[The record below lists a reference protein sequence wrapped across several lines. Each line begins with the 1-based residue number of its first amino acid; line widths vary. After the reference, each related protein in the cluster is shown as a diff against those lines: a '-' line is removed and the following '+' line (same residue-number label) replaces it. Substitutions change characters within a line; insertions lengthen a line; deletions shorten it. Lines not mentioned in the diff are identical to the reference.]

1 MHIKRVLKGVLKKKM
16 ELEIEEKLQL
26 TYKNLIVEVNY
37 KEIRKYEIV
46 IKLDYKCVTY
56 ESKIEYLYN
65 AKLTLDANISIIEN
79 IIDSKIILPFYKK
92 GE

>member
-1 MHIKRVLKGVLKKKM
+1 M

-26 TYKNLIVEVNY
+26 KYKNLIVEVNY
-37 KEIRKYEIV
+37 KDIRKYEIV
-46 IKLDYKCVTY
+46 IKLEYKGVTY
-56 ESKIEYLYN
+56 ESKFEYLYN

-79 IIDSKIILPFYKK
+79 IINIIYSKIILSYYKK

>member
-1 MHIKRVLKGVLKKKM
+1 M

-26 TYKNLIVEVNY
+26 KYRNLIVEVNY
-37 KEIRKYEIV
+37 KDIRKYEIV
-46 IKLDYKCVTY
+46 IKLEYKGVTY